1 MKKKRERDV
10 QMSFLWTKK
19 SVAQMSE
26 GKQEDD
32 LSFGAVPHRK
42 AVCTGNLRQ

>member
-1 MKKKRERDV
+1 
-10 QMSFLWTKK
+10 MSFLWTKK

-32 LSFGAVPHRK
+32 LSFGAVPH
-42 AVCTGNLRQ
+42 